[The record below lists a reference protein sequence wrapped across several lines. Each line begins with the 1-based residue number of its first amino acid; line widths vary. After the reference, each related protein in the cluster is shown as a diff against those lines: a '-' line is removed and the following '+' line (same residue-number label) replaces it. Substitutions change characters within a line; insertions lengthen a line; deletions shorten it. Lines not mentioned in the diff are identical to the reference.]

1 VGRNLDA
8 ERNRDRMD
16 AIAWAIIDAHVPP
29 VRPLGYKSSRPANF
43 AELSKAVEA
52 FRSDYPEDLDPLP
65 GTWPAFEHAWSNF
78 LHEFFYWRLA
88 DFFAVPPPETLGLE
102 RGALL
107 AGAAE
112 YLCRRY
118 DLDLPDWID
127 DPQYVLPEIYDFWGD
142 ITPEVRAMRFRRV
155 QRSSPEFLKRNVVFE
170 ARNLIVL

>member
-1 VGRNLDA
+1 MARIRARLV
-8 ERNRDRMD
+8 EF
-16 AIAWAIIDAHVPP
+16 
-29 VRPLGYKSSRPANF
+29 PAR
-43 AELSKAVEA
+43 V
-52 FRSDYPEDLDPLP
+52 
-65 GTWPAFEHAWSNF
+65 
-78 LHEFFYWRLA
+78 FYRRLA

-102 RGALL
+102 RGTLL

-170 ARNLIVL
+170 ARNLTVL